1 MALHGQGPVP
11 LRKRGTAAGGSSA
24 RSATAPSSTRRITRL
39 RAIHSALG
47 TFGTKNFPVCG
58 VAVGYTCL
66 WLWAGGKKGNLQP
79 ARAKMATENSMA
91 SDFRLKELR
100 SAPRGEP
107 RIDRVLRMVFLVSS
121 HAEIV
126 PEILMLRSGSQLVQL
141 PNVPPDPN
149 PTDPIASVPTIIRPL
164 LLTTTLLSWFFNVR
178 LARCGRFAITTAA
191 ACEVPHMSQAHF
203 D

>member
-1 MALHGQGPVP
+1 
-11 LRKRGTAAGGSSA
+11 
-24 RSATAPSSTRRITRL
+24 
-39 RAIHSALG
+39 
-47 TFGTKNFPVCG
+47 
-58 VAVGYTCL
+58 
-66 WLWAGGKKGNLQP
+66 
-79 ARAKMATENSMA
+79 MATENSMA

-191 ACEVPHMSQAHF
+191 ACEVPPSTSSMLAVEGGLGSTRPRPSATSKTRNRCRGQFGAVRHCA
-203 D
+203 